1 MLLPRCRVCCSI
13 VAATAPPA
21 RRRPRSRA
29 WYRCAVAG
37 RGRLILAA
45 LPCLLGS
52 QDPGCPPPATT
63 DEVLDVTVVAVEHA
77 TYSCGVTKS
86 EQNGLSRCIGVFSG
100 YCDLTLRARDGT
112 SRSGR
117 STGEPVVIGAGWCDL
132 PLGRY
137 ETTLCTSAGPLTCSV
152 DVANGDSD
160 IELYPVGSFPFPHRY
175 RARSDSGDLVFDA
188 KRAELAVGDRL
199 RITLHRN
206 RLPVPQLGS
215 CDIAMVP
222 PLVSARPAPHGCATC
237 DSGEPDVPTMALV
250 AFLLA
255 TWRRRRSR

>member
-1 MLLPRCRVCCSI
+1 M
-13 VAATAPPA
+13 
-21 RRRPRSRA
+21 
-29 WYRCAVAG
+29 
-37 RGRLILAA
+37 LAA

-52 QDPGCPPPATT
+52 QDPGCPRPAAT

-77 TYSCGVTKS
+77 TYSCGMTKS
-86 EQNGLSRCIGVFSG
+86 AHRGLSRCIGVWSG

-112 SRSGR
+112 IRSGR
-117 STGEPVVIGAGWCDL
+117 STGEPIIVGASWCDL
-132 PLGRY
+132 PIGRY
-137 ETTLCTSAGPLTCSV
+137 ETTLCTSAGPLPCSI
-152 DVANGDSD
+152 DVTEADSY
-160 IELYPVGSFPFPHRY
+160 IELWPASLLLFPLRY

-188 KRAELAVGDRL
+188 RRAELAVGDRL

-206 RLPVPQLGS
+206 RLPVPQLGA

-222 PLVSARPAPHGCATC
+222 PPVPAHPIPHGCATC

-250 AFLLA
+250 AFVLA